1 MMITERITTFG
12 MSETSLKNGF
22 ANGVQRSDV
31 WGFTHNSRINQEM
44 FISDEGV
51 RNLPNK
57 LILSISCA
65 ATKYVLLCVVSCEL
79 CVCPQ
84 FLI

>member
-12 MSETSLKNGF
+12 ISETSLKNGF

-44 FISDEGV
+44 FISDERV
-51 RNLPNK
+51 RNLMNK
-57 LILSISCA
+57 LILLVA
-65 ATKYVLLCVVSCEL
+65 QQLNAYFCV
-79 CVCPQ
+79 
-84 FLI
+84 